1 MTSQELEF
9 QVLRYAEQS
18 NSQRSMANSI
28 GYSVGKINYGLKAL
42 MEKGLI
48 KAERFIN
55 SNNKVQYKYLLTE
68 QGIKEKIALTEK
80 YIEIKKREFDELQR
94 ELEKVNKE
102 NPFVGKAL

>member
-1 MTSQELEF
+1 MTSQELEL
-9 QVLRYAEQS
+9 QVLRYAERS
-18 NSQRSMANSI
+18 NSQRSMADSI
-28 GYSVGKINYGLKAL
+28 GYSVGKVNYVLKAL

-55 SNNKVQYKYLLTE
+55 SKNKVQYKYLLTE

-94 ELEKVNKE
+94 ELEGMNR
-102 NPFVGKAL
+102 